1 MVTARGPVVIDI
13 QVGDPQKIAGQYD
26 AHARG
31 MDMLVSKAEK
41 VSLDFKVGNG
51 QAVDD
56 LFKKHRDYLRKLTS
70 DIIGVTKLYKD
81 MVPGAPGR
89 APGQGGGGG
98 GSRNQNDFIGPPA
111 AKQTTPP
118 KIKDLFAQA
127 LSEFK
132 YRSKLDGNDSAGA
145 KSAFG
150 RARSLADQLLGMG
163 GKDGFDADMRL
174 RGSVKAPPKVPKK
187 KTFKDLAMDM
197 IMTTRIGGGS
207 GGLDFAPLVGRTV
220 KAISAMGPAGVA
232 AAAALGIA
240 TGAVG
245 AFAVGLRAT
254 NGIIIG
260 RFNDKVAMGGSSG
273 AARAAA
279 NMIGADPVQLA
290 QSIRAAVGDG
300 GFGTAAGIQAGIP
313 MINGPRGNM
322 DYGKLVTKAMSYV
335 AGSGSFDQARRR
347 AEDLGAGQLA
357 ESYFMTPAQRKRI
370 AGGGAEMSEED
381 MRTLVQ
387 IKIAFADLMSAGKQ
401 LLVDV
406 FGPFV
411 EAFGNISE
419 VATGLGLTS
428 QHARE
433 LSKALAVVIMP
444 FSGIVRMLNA
454 FFGWITKWA
463 AEFSEFARDPL
474 NAKKAVKFVN
484 ALKGASSVENAL
496 NRNTEALN
504 QNTRAVDGSYGGGQ
518 RFGSG
523 TPGRFSGSQFG
534 NDPSAYK
541 ASVAFG
547 II

>member
-98 GSRNQNDFIGPPA
+98 GARNQNDFIGPPA

-220 KAISAMGPAGVA
+220 KAISAMGPAGMA
-232 AAAALGIA
+232 AAAALGVA
-240 TGAVG
+240 AV
-245 AFAVGLRAT
+245 AVGLFAMGIKAT
-254 NGIIIG
+254 YAIMMG
-260 RFNDKVAMGGSSG
+260 RMNDKVSLGGSSG
-273 AARAAA
+273 AARSAA

-290 QSIRAAVGDG
+290 QSIRAAIGDG
-300 GFGTAAGIQAGIP
+300 GFGTAAGIQAGLP

-322 DYGKLVTKAMSYV
+322 DYGKLVTGAMSYV

-357 ESYFMTPAQRKRI
+357 ESYFMTPAQRKRF
-370 AGGGAEMSEED
+370 ANGGAEMSEED

-387 IKIAFADLMSAGKQ
+387 IKIAFADMMSAGKQ

-406 FGPFV
+406 FGPFI
-411 EAFGNISE
+411 ELFGNLSEIGTSLGWTSKQTKEFRETIISI
-419 VATGLGLTS
+419 A
-428 QHARE
+428 
-433 LSKALAVVIMP
+433 IP
-444 FSGIVRMLNA
+444 ISGIVRMLNS
-454 FFGWITKWA
+454 FFGWISKWA
-463 AEFSEFARDPL
+463 AEFAEFARDPL
-474 NAKKAVKFVN
+474 NAGKAKKFVD
-484 ALKGASSVENAL
+484 AFKGGNPVEKAL
-496 NRNTEALN
+496 NENTKALN
-504 QNTRAVDGSYGGGQ
+504 DNTRAVDGSYGGGQ
-518 RFGSG
+518 RFGSA
-523 TPGRFSGSQFG
+523 TPGKFSGAQFG
-534 NDPSAYK
+534 NDPNAYK